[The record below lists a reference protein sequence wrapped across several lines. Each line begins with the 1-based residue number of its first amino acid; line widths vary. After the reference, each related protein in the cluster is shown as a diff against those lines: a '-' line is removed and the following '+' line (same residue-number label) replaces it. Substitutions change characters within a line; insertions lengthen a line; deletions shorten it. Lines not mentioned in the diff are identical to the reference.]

1 MKLHFTVELLKF
13 EIIEELEN
21 GWNTDDYRALLVA
34 AEYGDTSEIADE
46 ELKEMSL
53 IALSDYEPEEAAKI
67 VLTYIFAGTLN
78 AGQVNNL
85 ANEMLDEKMWEEY
98 ADLSLHEQF
107 FSVSQLLY
115 QAFKGKFPHPEAVRC
130 RVKIDAEE
138 KAGYAIFEKDT
149 ETALLRILVQGMPPN
164 TLISRLFEDQVS
176 EGEFREAKDIIW
188 QFKEEVEDDA
198 LIFELISSEYWLRD
212 LKYAEPFEAVLT
224 QAET

>member
-115 QAFKGKFPHPEAVRC
+115 CKLPPFR
-130 RVKIDAEE
+130 
-138 KAGYAIFEKDT
+138 
-149 ETALLRILVQGMPPN
+149 TA
-164 TLISRLFEDQVS
+164 
-176 EGEFREAKDIIW
+176 
-188 QFKEEVEDDA
+188 
-198 LIFELISSEYWLRD
+198 
-212 LKYAEPFEAVLT
+212 
-224 QAET
+224 